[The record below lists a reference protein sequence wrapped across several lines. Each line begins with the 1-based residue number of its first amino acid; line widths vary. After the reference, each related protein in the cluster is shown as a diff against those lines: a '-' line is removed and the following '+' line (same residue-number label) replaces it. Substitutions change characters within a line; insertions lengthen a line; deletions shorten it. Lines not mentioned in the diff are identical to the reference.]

1 MKHQTSPVHLTPDEF
16 ASMMEEF
23 DQAGAWMQEQLTRNA
38 QAQAQAQTVLLSE
51 QCLKNSQTPPPGPA
65 EQV

>member
-38 QAQAQAQTVLLSE
+38 QAVLLSE
-51 QCLKNSQTPPPGPA
+51 QCCKNSQTPPPGPA

>member
-23 DQAGAWMQEQLTRNA
+23 DQAGEWMQEQLTRNA
-38 QAQAQAQTVLLSE
+38 QAVLLSE

>member
-1 MKHQTSPVHLTPDEF
+1 MKHQTSPIHLTPDEF

-38 QAQAQAQTVLLSE
+38 QAQTVLLSE

-65 EQV
+65 EQA